1 MRLSRQFQA
10 SFFFF
15 VVFFVFFLILNAQKR
30 KSNQNQLTKQKQG
43 RKKQQSQQVFA
54 RAKTSKRVKTIY
66 FAFWCFL
73 YAQNLFSKKKI
84 NWLEIVLIT
93 SFTILLYSSPK
104 IHKCL
109 FNVLRRQVISN
120 SGTATE
126 KRFRIRG
133 FLP

>member
-10 SFFFF
+10 SFFLFF
-15 VVFFVFFLILNAQKR
+15 LFVFFLILNAQKR

-43 RKKQQSQQVFA
+43 WKKQQSQQVFA
-54 RAKTSKRVKTIY
+54 RAKTSKRVKNIY

-73 YAQNLFSKKKI
+73 YAQNLFAKKII